1 MKLLAPH
8 QEDALSRMH
17 NGCVLWGDVGTG
29 KSRVA
34 AAYYNDN
41 ESPKDV
47 YVITTAKKRDTLDW
61 EVEFARFGVG
71 TEDSVAGMLTID
83 SWNNLHKYAEV
94 KGAFFILDEQRLV
107 GAGSWTKSFLKLAK
121 SNTWILLSGTP
132 GDTWMDYI
140 PVFVA
145 NGFYKNRTAFKDEHI
160 VWKPFSKFPKVD
172 RYIGTRKLLEN
183 RKAVLVEM
191 PYDRETNREVHYVDM
206 EFDCE
211 LFDKVWKRRWNVY
224 EHRPLR
230 DSSERYRI
238 ARKVV
243 NSDPSRVRKI
253 RELLREHPRLI
264 VFYNFDYEL
273 ELLRE
278 LKDEVDIAEWNGH
291 NHDPVPN
298 SERWVYLVNFMG
310 GSEGWNCTTTDSMVL
325 YSLPYSYK
333 MWHQAFGRIDRMNTK
348 YEILNYFV
356 FHSSSLIDKLLTH
369 SLKRKQDFHEDGRD
383 WPKKSVN

>member
-1 MKLLAPH
+1 MTLLAPH

-61 EVEFARFGVG
+61 KVEFARFGVG
-71 TEDSVAGMLTID
+71 VDDSVAGKLTID

-107 GAGSWTKSFLKLAK
+107 GAGSWTRSFLKLAK

-145 NGFYKNRTAFKDEHI
+145 NGFYKNRTAFKDEH
-160 VWKPFSKFPKVD
+160 VVYKAFSKFPKVE
-172 RYIGTRKLLEN
+172 RYVGTRKLLDN

-191 PYDRETNREVHYVDM
+191 PYERLTDREVHYVDM

-224 EHRPLR
+224 EHRPLK
-230 DSSERYRI
+230 DSAERYRI

-243 NSDPSRVRKI
+243 NSNLSRVSKI
-253 RELLREHPRLI
+253 RELLETHPRII

-273 ELLRE
+273 DILRTLAE
-278 LKDEVDIAEWNGH
+278 EAEIAEWNGH
-291 NHDPVPN
+291 NHDPVPD

-310 GSEGWNCTTTDSMVL
+310 GSEGWNCTTTDTMVL

-333 MWHQAFGRIDRMNTK
+333 MWHQAFGRIDRMNTGFT
-348 YEILNYFV
+348 ILHYFV
-356 FHSSSLIDKLLTH
+356 FHSSSLIDKMLTH

-383 WPKKSVN
+383 WQKIR